1 MKLRPSVILA
11 AAILMVLAVK
21 AAVFVQLW
29 QHPLLEPA
37 GETDG
42 AYYRHFAEMVAKGDL
57 ALSSKDSYFGQP
69 PSAFFIAP
77 LMALMLAIGVWPAW
91 ILGVINATVTRLFG

>member
-1 MKLRPSVILA
+1 MPAENRHWWA
-11 AAILMVLAVK
+11 AAILVVLAVK

-77 LMALMLAIGVWPAW
+77 LYIYFLVPTPATGVALVHP
-91 ILGVINATVTRLFG
+91 